1 MKVQNIRLHC
11 NHVNKINCYLLKSG
25 RLHSLKTETI
35 MPTLEFNAIDKV
47 SAALKP
53 VAIKLTKDTEQAN
66 DLMQETLIK
75 AFVNREKF
83 KEGTNLQAWLYT
95 IMKNI
100 FITNYQRIARRKTL
114 LDQTDN
120 QHILNSSDKTIE
132 NKAYSNFAMEE
143 INAAIDK
150 VKNIYRI
157 PFKLYFKGFKYQEI
171 AEALDIPIGTVKNRI
186 HMARQMLKG
195 SLKQYAYLEAKT

>member
-1 MKVQNIRLHC
+1 MDN
-11 NHVNKINCYLLKSG
+11 
-25 RLHSLKTETI
+25 
-35 MPTLEFNAIDKV
+35 TLEFHTINKV
-47 SAALKP
+47 SVALKP
-53 VAIKLTKDTEQAN
+53 VAIKLTKDIEQAN

-100 FITNYQRIARRKTL
+100 FITNYQRLARRKTL

-120 QHILNSSDKTIE
+120 QHLLNTAGQTVD
-132 NKAYSNFAMEE
+132 NKAYSNFATAE
-143 INAAIDK
+143 INDAIESIK
-150 VKNIYRI
+150 TIYRV
-157 PFKLYFKGFKYQEI
+157 PFQLYFKGFKYQEI
-171 AEALDIPIGTVKNRI
+171 AEALEIPIGTVKNRI

-195 SLKQYAYLEAKT
+195 KLKQYAYLER

>member
-1 MKVQNIRLHC
+1 MQN
-11 NHVNKINCYLLKSG
+11 
-25 RLHSLKTETI
+25 
-35 MPTLEFNAIDKV
+35 TLEFNTIDKV
-47 SAALKP
+47 SANLKP
-53 VAIKLTKDTEQAN
+53 VAIKLTKDIEQAN

-120 QHILNSSDKTIE
+120 QHILNTSDKTIE

-143 INAAIDK
+143 INTAIDK
-150 VKNIYRI
+150 VKKIYRV

-195 SLKQYAYLEAKT
+195 SLKQYGYLDK

>member
-1 MKVQNIRLHC
+1 MHN
-11 NHVNKINCYLLKSG
+11 
-25 RLHSLKTETI
+25 
-35 MPTLEFNAIDKV
+35 TLEFNTIDKV

-53 VAIKLTKDTEQAN
+53 VAIKLTKDVEQAN

-75 AFVNREKF
+75 AFVNRDKF

-100 FITNYQRIARRKTL
+100 FITNYQRLARRKTL
-114 LDQTDN
+114 LDQTNN
-120 QHILNSSDKTIE
+120 QMLLNSSGQTVE
-132 NKAYSNFAMEE
+132 NKAYSNFAIEE
-143 INAAIDK
+143 INGAIDK
-150 VKNIYRI
+150 IKKIYRI

-171 AEALDIPIGTVKNRI
+171 ADALDIPIGTVKNRI

-195 SLKQYAYLEAKT
+195 TLQQYAYLEK

>member
-1 MKVQNIRLHC
+1 MLKDGTLAELLRLFTQQKIR
-11 NHVNKINCYLLKSG
+11 
-25 RLHSLKTETI
+25 TI
-35 MPTLEFNAIDKV
+35 MQNTLEFNTIDKV
-47 SAALKP
+47 SANLKP
-53 VAIKLTKDTEQAN
+53 VAIKLTKDIEQAN

-120 QHILNSSDKTIE
+120 QHILNTSDKTIE

-143 INAAIDK
+143 INTAIDK
-150 VKNIYRI
+150 VKKIYRV

-171 AEALDIPIGTVKNRI
+171 AETLDIPIGTVKNRI

-195 SLKQYAYLEAKT
+195 SLKQYGYLDK